1 MSRTALE
8 PGAKNTRPL
17 CIAGANACPPEDVGV
32 PPGFSDFLQAIVDP
46 MHPEHLAMWEWN
58 GGFFDPAGFD
68 FNAVN
73 AAMQKLRL

>member
-1 MSRTALE
+1 
-8 PGAKNTRPL
+8 
-17 CIAGANACPPEDVGV
+17 VGG